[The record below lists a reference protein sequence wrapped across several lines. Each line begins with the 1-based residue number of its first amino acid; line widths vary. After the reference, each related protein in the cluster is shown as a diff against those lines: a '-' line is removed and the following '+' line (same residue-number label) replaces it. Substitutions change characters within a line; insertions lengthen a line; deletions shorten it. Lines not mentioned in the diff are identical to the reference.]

1 MLLLI
6 STNPEELRLG
16 VIITITGILV
26 VFTALIALNIV
37 FSQIP
42 RLLKIQIRRR
52 TLKKRGPDL
61 PENCCQEVSSGT
73 ATAIALAL
81 HLYFDEAHDKESS
94 IMTIEK
100 VSKRYSPWNSK
111 IYGLRNLQLK

>member
-6 STNPEELRLG
+6 STNPEELKLG
-16 VIITITGILV
+16 IIIAITGIGV
-26 VFTALIALNIV
+26 VFTALLALNIV

-42 RLLKIQIRRR
+42 KILKIQIRRR
-52 TLKKRGPDL
+52 TIKKKGQEL
-61 PENCCQEVSSGT
+61 SENCCQEVSSGT

-81 HLYFDEAHDKESS
+81 HLYFDDVHDKESS

-111 IYGLRNLQLK
+111 IYGLRNLQIK